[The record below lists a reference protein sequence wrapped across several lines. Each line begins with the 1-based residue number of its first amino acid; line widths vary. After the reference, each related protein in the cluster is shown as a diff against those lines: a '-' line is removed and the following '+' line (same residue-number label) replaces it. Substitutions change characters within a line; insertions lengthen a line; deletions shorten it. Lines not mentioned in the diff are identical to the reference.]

1 MEEPAKENHSF
12 ELSKNQLENIPEE
25 ITTDLALRR
34 GDTSKVSP
42 DELNGLA
49 KLIQTHLLDIN
60 NMHRSFNKEFGKV
73 CNTLEALDKD
83 YIQTMLIAM
92 KSGEKAKEEA
102 IVAQGDIE
110 KSMVVQKQTIKA
122 LTQFKEKIDKYR
134 NLAEIDSKKDKA
146 AYSYNKLIILEK
158 TVEGLITRIN
168 DQSQQ
173 LKSNDEL
180 IKRVYSQQHFF
191 GMDALRNDLGET
203 RNQLSELRTQLSEL
217 RTQVEQLSTSRKYQA
232 KEIKELKDE
241 KEKLENN
248 VHLKDVDLIYDDV
261 QIFKNEAKTLK
272 DTIANQDKV
281 IANLQNNLQALQ
293 DKSDE
298 IESKLSNKIIIAYL
312 LAGGSLAIVV
322 IEFIFTIMLINR

>member
-110 KSMVVQKQTIKA
+110 KSMVVQKKTIKA

-158 TVEGLITRIN
+158 TVEGLITKIN

-191 GMDALRNDLGET
+191 GMDALRNDLSET
-203 RNQLSELRTQLSEL
+203 RNQLSEL

-272 DTIANQDKV
+272 DTIANQDRV
-281 IANLQNNLQALQ
+281 IAKLQNNLQDVQ

>member
-12 ELSKNQLENIPEE
+12 EPSKNPLERIPEE
-25 ITTDLALRR
+25 TTTDLALRR
-34 GDTSKVSP
+34 GDTSKVSG

-49 KLIQTHLLDIN
+49 GLIQTHLLDIN

-110 KSMVVQKQTIKA
+110 KSMVVQKKTIKA
-122 LTQFKEKIDKYR
+122 LTQFKEKIDKYKH
-134 NLAEIDSKKDKA
+134 LADIDSKEDKA

-173 LKSNDEL
+173 LRANDEL

-191 GMDALRNDLGET
+191 GMDALRNDLSVT
-203 RNQLSELRTQLSEL
+203 RNQLSELRTQ
-217 RTQVEQLSTSRKYQA
+217 VERFSTSRKYLA
-232 KEIKELKDE
+232 KEIEELKDE
-241 KEKLENN
+241 KKKLENN

-261 QIFKNEAKTLK
+261 QIFKDEAKTLK

-281 IANLQNNLQALQ
+281 IAKLQNNLQDLQ
-293 DKSDE
+293 NKSEE
-298 IESKLSNKIIIAYL
+298 IEGKLSNKIIIAYL

-322 IEFIFTIMLINR
+322 IEFIFMIMLINR

>member
-158 TVEGLITRIN
+158 TVEGLITKIN

-191 GMDALRNDLGET
+191 GMDALRNDLSET
-203 RNQLSELRTQLSEL
+203 RNQLSEL

-232 KEIKELKDE
+232 KEIKELNDE

-272 DTIANQDKV
+272 DTIANQDRV
-281 IANLQNNLQALQ
+281 IAKLQNNLQDVQ